1 MTFLAVLAALIA
13 ERYLLHLEELRTA
26 PWFDRYFDWHQSLPI
41 PAAWRSGLT
50 GYLGLILLPVALTA
64 AAEHLL
70 AGRLSGLPEWIFST
84 LVLLYT
90 LGPTDLDRQAKNLLA
105 ALRTGDRVTA
115 QGLAERLRFDADDGT
130 GKDTA
135 LLCQGVLI
143 RANRRLF
150 APICWFVLL
159 GPAGAVLYR
168 FSRQIARLG
177 REHARDS
184 LLPPTA
190 RAIEALD
197 WLPVRVTAAGYAL
210 AGCAEGA
217 IAGWRGCLSHNGTL
231 PPERLLGCV
240 ALGSLGHGH
249 PSDEGDAASELRR
262 SIGLVWR
269 ALGLWVILLGLVTL
283 PLWFA

>member
-13 ERYLLHLEELRTA
+13 ERQLLHLEGLRAA
-26 PWFDRYFDWHQSLPI
+26 PWFDRYFDWNQSLPI
-41 PAAWRSGLT
+41 PAAWRSGLA

-64 AAEHLL
+64 ATEHLL
-70 AGRLSGLPEWIFST
+70 AGRLSGLLEWIFSA

-90 LGPTDLDRQAKNLLA
+90 LGPADLDRQVKNLLA
-105 ALRTGDRVTA
+105 AWRTGDRVTA
-115 QGLAERLRFDADDGT
+115 QGLAERLRLGTGDGT
-130 GKDTA
+130 TEDGA
-135 LLCQGVLI
+135 LLCRGVLI

-177 REHARDS
+177 REQARES
-184 LLPPTA
+184 LLPSTE
-190 RAIEALD
+190 RAIEVLE
-197 WLPVRVTAAGYAL
+197 WLPVRVTAVGYAL

-217 IAGWRGCLSHNGTL
+217 IAGWRGCRSHNGTL

-249 PSDEGDAASELRR
+249 PSGEGDAASELRR
-262 SIGLVWR
+262 SLELVWR

-283 PLWFA
+283 PLWLA